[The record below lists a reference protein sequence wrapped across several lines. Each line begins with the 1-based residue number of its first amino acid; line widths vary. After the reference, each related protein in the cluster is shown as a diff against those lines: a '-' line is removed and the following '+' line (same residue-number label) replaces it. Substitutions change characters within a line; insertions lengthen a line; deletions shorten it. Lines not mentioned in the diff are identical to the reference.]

1 MRVIRG
7 KYKGR
12 FLTGHKIAGTRPTMD
27 RVKESV
33 FSMLQG
39 DIPNSV
45 CLDLFSGSGNLGIEA
60 ISNGAKKVYFV
71 DFNLICIQTIEQN
84 LRTLGITEE
93 AVVMKKDYLEAL
105 RYFKERKMKFHVIF
119 LDPPYKYHFM
129 TKILEE
135 LEQFDLLEDGAKIVC
150 ETEKEEEIETNL
162 TLLKE
167 KRYGSKRIHI
177 YTKER

>member
-1 MRVIRG
+1 
-7 KYKGR
+7 
-12 FLTGHKIAGTRPTMD
+12 
-27 RVKESV
+27 
-33 FSMLQG
+33 
-39 DIPNSV
+39 
-45 CLDLFSGSGNLGIEA
+45 
-60 ISNGAKKVYFV
+60 
-71 DFNLICIQTIEQN
+71 
-84 LRTLGITEE
+84 
-93 AVVMKKDYLEAL
+93 
-105 RYFKERKMKFHVIF
+105 
-119 LDPPYKYHFM
+119 M